1 MVADQKTLK
10 NVTSPLTQFPEFN
23 MPQNRK
29 FDVFILEDGTE
40 YQLVTQNF
48 VRLQPTLT
56 MTSDMVATLSMAILK
71 IADKNCEDV
80 TAKVISK
87 CIIAKIEEAVPPLKL
102 SCLPYIFHN
111 LFSGLQEEYP
121 ICKNESI
128 AIGLVYMVNFDT

>member
-1 MVADQKTLK
+1 
-10 NVTSPLTQFPEFN
+10 

-71 IADKNCEDV
+71 IADKKCEDV
-80 TAKVISK
+80 TAKVLSK

-102 SCLPYIFHN
+102 SCLPYIFYN

-121 ICKNESI
+121 ICKNESV
-128 AIGLVYMVNFDT
+128 AIGLIYMVNLDTVNTIYYEIQ